1 MKIGLQIFAFI
12 ILFVVIYLIV
22 LNGSETVTL
31 QMFAPQYDA
40 VAETTVH
47 STKTFGIAFYTLM
60 ILAAGLFSGLC
71 LFIPFYLTQTEQLY
85 AYKRELEK
93 SSVKTDSSAS
103 QVKVLQAKVQVLE
116 KALKDALE
124 DKKADW

>member
-1 MKIGLQIFAFI
+1 MKIVLQVLAFI
-12 ILFVVIYLIV
+12 ALFAVIYVVV
-22 LNGSETVTL
+22 LNGSEMLTL
-31 QMFAPQYDA
+31 QVFAPQYDA
-40 VAETTVH
+40 VAQTTVH
-47 STKTFGIAFYTLM
+47 STKTLGLGFYT
-60 ILAAGLFSGLC
+60 ILVLGAGLFSGLC

-93 SSVKTDSSAS
+93 SSVKTDSSTS

-124 DKKADW
+124 DKRADW